1 MWIWISKMLYELK
14 TGGVNL
20 LMLSDDEN
28 WNRQQLE
35 DLQKTLDI
43 ETKGLGTKIIV
54 VSNKLIYKQ

>member
-1 MWIWISKMLYELK
+1 MLYELK